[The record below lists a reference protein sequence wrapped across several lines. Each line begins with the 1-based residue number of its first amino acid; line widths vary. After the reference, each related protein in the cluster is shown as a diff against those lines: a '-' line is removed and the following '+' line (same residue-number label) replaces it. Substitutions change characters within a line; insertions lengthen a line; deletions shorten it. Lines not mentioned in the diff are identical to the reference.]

1 MVNHPNRGKVM
12 RIRGAVMT
20 AGYRDGDGGVT
31 RVRIRADGRV
41 VEHDP
46 DMHALAQDEADN
58 SPLVL
63 DEDGLLT
70 RTGAAAGWG
79 FLPDAGEVE
88 RIIQR
93 GGIIPASQAA

>member
-1 MVNHPNRGKVM
+1 MANHPNRGKVT

-70 RTGAAAGWG
+70 RTGAAAGASAIERARNPHRPAF
-79 FLPDAGEVE
+79 FLLTTQP
-88 RIIQR
+88 
-93 GGIIPASQAA
+93 